1 MLLVAN
7 WKMHG
12 DRLMCDALCQAFRKA
27 TWPADLKVV
36 ICPPSLYIPQCAQAL
51 QGSDLAW
58 GAQNVHDVASGAYTG
73 EVSAPMLV
81 DWGCTHVII
90 GHSERRAGFAEDDAW
105 VVQKCLAAWSVGLT
119 PIVCVGESAKARDEG
134 ATAAVIQGQIEPL
147 MPHLSKDNPL
157 VIAYEPIWAIGTGQA
172 ATPEQAQSVH
182 ALIRS
187 ELTQIDE
194 AFAKSTPI
202 LYGGSVKVANAA
214 SLFAMPDI
222 DGALVG
228 GASLDA
234 ESFIQIGAL
243 CKA

>member
-12 DRLMCDALCQAFRKA
+12 DQLMCDALCQAFLKA
-27 TWPADLKVV
+27 SWPEDLEVV
-36 ICPPSLYIPQCAQAL
+36 ICPPALYIPLCAQMLKGSAL
-51 QGSDLAW
+51 RW
-58 GAQNVHDVASGAYTG
+58 GAQNMHDVTSGAYTG
-73 EVSAPMLV
+73 EIAASMLV
-81 DWGCTHVII
+81 DWGCSHVII
-90 GHSERRAGFAEDDAW
+90 GHSERRADFGEDDAW
-105 VVQKCLAAWSVGLT
+105 VVKKCLAAWAAGLT
-119 PIVCVGESAKARDEG
+119 PIVCVGESAKARDQG
-134 ATAAVIQGQIEPL
+134 ATVPVIEGQIEPL
-147 MPHLSKDNPL
+147 MPHLCADHPL
-157 VIAYEPIWAIGTGQA
+157 VIAYEPIWAIGSGQA

-187 ELTQIDE
+187 QLSQFDA

-202 LYGGSVKVANAA
+202 LYGGSVKVTNAA

-243 CKA
+243 CKP